1 MTIETLNIS
10 IPVPCVQGRFG
21 SRLATYST
29 QISPLQIK
37 KILGHDPRSRLRKSL
52 PADIRAIYERVQRP
66 TAKSRGD
73 GIAGYI
79 QDRLTRNIIG
89 AFPAISIG
97 ITSPTPFRAFEG
109 PGMSKAVGNLEID
122 EEGARILLDGLGR
135 LSGALD
141 LADEGPEGN
150 TLVKQFMFPVT
161 FYTPTVESGPL
172 SIEELG
178 QLFMDFNFR
187 VNPVPAHMAI
197 ALDQSDIY
205 IALTN
210 KLSKDPFIAENGG
223 MELKAKSLGK
233 KSTAIVVQSVLL
245 RTVRGASEGREFQ
258 ENNLSTPSDP
268 NLTNDTFEQELDSIS
283 EFFTEI
289 SNGMGKD
296 RWNVRESLHLSAP
309 GWQALGI
316 IHHDINHRGLD
327 LSAAQRSS
335 ICKTIAEID
344 WSRKNEA
351 WATEAKLGTFQNG
364 ELVIL
369 GAGRNN
375 TQAIISYVR
384 QKAGLTPMLESL
396 TASKEAA

>member
-1 MTIETLNIS
+1 
-10 IPVPCVQGRFG
+10 
-21 SRLATYST
+21 
-29 QISPLQIK
+29 
-37 KILGHDPRSRLRKSL
+37 
-52 PADIRAIYERVQRP
+52 VQRP
-66 TAKSRGD
+66 TAKSRAD
-73 GIAGYI
+73 GVAGYI
-79 QDRLTRNIIG
+79 QDRLTRKIIG

-109 PGMSKAVGNLEID
+109 PGIPKAVGNLEID
-122 EEGARILLDGLGR
+122 EEGVRILLDGLGR

-141 LADEGPEGN
+141 LADEGPEESA
-150 TLVKQFMFPVT
+150 LVKEFMFPVT
-161 FYTPTVESGPL
+161 FYTPTVEAGPL

-187 VNPVPAHMAI
+187 VNPVPAHTAI

-210 KLSKDPFIAENGG
+210 KISKDAFISENGG

-245 RTVRGASEGREFQ
+245 RTVRGATEGREFQ
-258 ENNLSTPSDP
+258 ENNLSTPSEP
-268 NLTNDTFEQELDSIS
+268 NLTNDTFEHELDSIS

-289 SNGMGKD
+289 SQRMGRD
-296 RWNVRESLHLSAP
+296 RWNSRDSLHLTAP

-316 IHHDINHRGLD
+316 IHHDINHRGLE
-327 LSAAQRSS
+327 LSSSQRS
-335 ICKTIAEID
+335 TIYDIIAGLN
-344 WSRKNEA
+344 WSRTNES
-351 WATEAKLGTFQNG
+351 WATEAKLGLFQNG

-375 TQAIISYVR
+375 TQAIITYVR
-384 QKAGLTPMLESL
+384 QKTGLASKLESL
-396 TASKEAA
+396 SVSKEAA

>member
-1 MTIETLNIS
+1 
-10 IPVPCVQGRFG
+10 
-21 SRLATYST
+21 
-29 QISPLQIK
+29 LQIK
-37 KILGHDPRSRLRKSL
+37 KILGHDPRSRLRKGL

-73 GIAGYI
+73 GVAGYI

-97 ITSPTPFRAFEG
+97 ITSPTPFRAFEV
-109 PGMSKAVGNLEID
+109 PGISKAIGNLEID

-141 LADEGPEGN
+141 LADEGPEGFA
-150 TLVKQFMFPVT
+150 LVKQFMFPVT
-161 FYTPTVESGPL
+161 FYTPTAEAGPL

-187 VNPVPAHMAI
+187 VNPVPAHTAI

-210 KLSKDPFIAENGG
+210 KLSKDAFISENGG
-223 MELKAKSLGK
+223 MEVKAKSLGK

-245 RTVRGASEGREFQ
+245 RTVRGATEGREFQ
-258 ENNLSTPSDP
+258 ENNLLTPNDP
-268 NLTNDTFEQELDSIS
+268 NLTNDTFEHELDSIS
-283 EFFTEI
+283 DYFSEI
-289 SNGMGKD
+289 SQRMGKD
-296 RWNVRESLHLSAP
+296 RWNLRESLHLTAP

-327 LSAAQRSS
+327 LSDAQRSS
-335 ICKTIAEID
+335 IYNIIAAID
-344 WSRKNEA
+344 WRRTNEA
-351 WATEAKLGTFQNG
+351 WASEAQLGNFQNG

-375 TQAIISYVR
+375 TQAIINYVR
-384 QKAGLTPMLESL
+384 QKTGLAAKLESL
-396 TASKEAA
+396 NSLSKPALSAA

>member
-1 MTIETLNIS
+1 
-10 IPVPCVQGRFG
+10 
-21 SRLATYST
+21 
-29 QISPLQIK
+29 
-37 KILGHDPRSRLRKSL
+37 
-52 PADIRAIYERVQRP
+52 
-66 TAKSRGD
+66 
-73 GIAGYI
+73 
-79 QDRLTRNIIG
+79 
-89 AFPAISIG
+89 
-97 ITSPTPFRAFEG
+97 
-109 PGMSKAVGNLEID
+109 
-122 EEGARILLDGLGR
+122 
-135 LSGALD
+135 
-141 LADEGPEGN
+141 
-150 TLVKQFMFPVT
+150 
-161 FYTPTVESGPL
+161 
-172 SIEELG
+172 
-178 QLFMDFNFR
+178 
-187 VNPVPAHMAI
+187 
-197 ALDQSDIY
+197 
-205 IALTN
+205 
-210 KLSKDPFIAENGG
+210 
-223 MELKAKSLGK
+223 LKAKSLGK